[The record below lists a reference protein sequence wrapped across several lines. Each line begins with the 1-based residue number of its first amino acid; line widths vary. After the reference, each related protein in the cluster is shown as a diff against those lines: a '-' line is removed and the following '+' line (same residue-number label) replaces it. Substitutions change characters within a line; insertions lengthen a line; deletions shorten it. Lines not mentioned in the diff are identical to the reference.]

1 METEEIIVPSGIKI
15 GHFNDDFTGVTVI
28 MSEKGCV
35 AGVDVRGG
43 APGTRENDLLRP
55 EKGME
60 KVKAGVRAGG

>member
-43 APGTRENDLLRP
+43 APGTR
-55 EKGME
+55 
-60 KVKAGVRAGG
+60 